1 MKKKF
6 YLNIFLFPLP
16 IVNIKYAFRKMLTLF
31 LKNTSWFPGVESDN
45 GSFTLLRAKPFAT
58 PAFSMELKP
67 ITANSFAN
75 S

>member
-1 MKKKF
+1 MKKRF

-16 IVNIKYAFRKMLTLF
+16 IVNIKQAFRKMLALF
-31 LKNTSWFPGVESDN
+31 LKNTSWFPGVDSTN
-45 GSFTLLRAKPFAT
+45 GSFTLLRAKPFRT

-67 ITANSFAN
+67 LTANFFAN